1 MRPGVSLLG
10 SALLTLFLTRPAW
23 AQSSNSDLH
32 SFTTNTLQ
40 IITLVATLASTFF
53 IIKGGYQ
60 YITSTGNPDAISDAK
75 RTIRNALLGLL
86 LVLAANVLTSVFRQA
101 ITSQTIPTDSA
112 AITLTPV
119 TSAKPG
125 DGLTQVLIDAISGFL
140 QNIIESATKPLIDG
154 IFSFLTSTPTLFN
167 NSVIR
172 QFWLVIL
179 GITDTLF
186 VIIVALLGLGF
197 MSASTFGFEE
207 MEFKHL
213 LPRIGLAFLGAN
225 VSLFLADY
233 AIIACN
239 TLTKTVLDSTGGL
252 NHAWV
257 ENAVNPSSFITGA
270 TPLITLIFLLLFLIL
285 SIVLL
290 IMYISRLILIS
301 LGAVLS
307 PLVCMA
313 WVLPKFSNMA
323 EIAIKT
329 YLTTVFISFI
339 HVVVIQLASSFLI
352 IPNQDQNALISI
364 AVGIGLF
371 ATLLKVP
378 NAMMQLVFYSSS
390 HAMIKNVGSHVINV
404 LTSSPHT
411 STPSLPISAR
421 NAVKLPRKVVNL

>member
-10 SALLTLFLTRPAW
+10 SALLTLLLTRPAW
-23 AQSSNSDLH
+23 AQSSNSDLQ
-32 SFTTNTLQ
+32 SFTTSTLQ

-101 ITSQTIPTDSA
+101 ITSQTISTDSA

-119 TSAKPG
+119 TSTKPG

-154 IFSFLTSTPTLFN
+154 IFSFLTSTPTLFS

-207 MEFKHL
+207 MEFKHV

-307 PLVCMA
+307 PLVCIA

-329 YLTTVFISFI
+329 YLTTVFISFV
-339 HVVVIQLASSFLI
+339 HVIVIQLASSFLI

-378 NAMMQLVFYSSS
+378 SAMMQLVFYSSS
-390 HAMIKNVGSHVINV
+390 HAMIKNVGTHVINV

-411 STPSLPISAR
+411 SGPSLPAPVKS
-421 NAVKLPRKVVNL
+421 AVKLPRKVVNL